1 MRVVTIKHPPAAVE
15 GITPDNATGK
25 VYDLPPQLAILMI
38 AAGWVRTETR
48 SKVRRHDE
56 HTTHFD
62 RRQTTDR
69 RSMRH

>member
-1 MRVVTIKHPPAAVE
+1 VTIKHPPAAVE

-56 HTTHFD
+56 HTTPVN

-69 RSMRH
+69 RSISH